1 MADDLTS
8 LNELGEQFRQER
20 LRRRFTV
27 GQVSAITLLR
37 PRIIEAIEAGDFR
50 ALPAPVFTV
59 GLVRTYAR
67 HLGLDFRPFVRAYEE
82 QAAQP
87 VATLRTSPFLSPP
100 RQSSRGPA
108 LLFPLIVVALLLGL
122 TGYLYEQYATFVGSP
137 RLAQVQ
143 PSDTLALLPTPQP
156 SPLSALTPA
165 NPPTAIVSSPT
176 PRLDLMPLATV
187 MPVAT
192 SATVPT
198 VRPTATTAPAPAV
211 AHGVAINTRISDR
224 VWLQVEADGQVI
236 FSGILNPGDQRLWN
250 ASDHLMIWSGNAGAV
265 DVTYNGKPLG
275 KLGSPGEVVKV
286 TWTVTAN

>member
-1 MADDLTS
+1 MADDLTN
-8 LNELGEQFRQER
+8 LRELGEQFRQER

-37 PRIIEAIEAGDFR
+37 PRIIEAIEAGDIR

-67 HLGLDFRPFVRAYEE
+67 QLGLDSGPFLRAYDSH
-82 QAAQP
+82 AAQP
-87 VATLRTSPFLSPP
+87 VATLRTSQFLAPP
-100 RQSSRGPA
+100 RHSGRVPA
-108 LLFPLIVVALLLGL
+108 VLFPLIVVTLLLGL
-122 TGYLYEQYATFVGSP
+122 TGYLYGQYATFVGSP
-137 RLAQVQ
+137 RLAEAR

-156 SPLSALTPA
+156 SPPSALTPA
-165 NPPTAIVSSPT
+165 SQPTAIVSSPT
-176 PRLDLMPLATV
+176 PRPALTPLATAV
-187 MPVAT
+187 PVA
-192 SATVPT
+192 SPATVPT
-198 VRPTATTAPAPAV
+198 PRPTATTAPAPAV
-211 AHGVAINTRISDR
+211 AHGVAINTKISDR

-236 FSGILNPGDQRLWN
+236 FSGILIPGDQRLWS

-286 TWTVTAN
+286 TWTATAN